1 MLLFII
7 ATYAKIKSINM
18 SEEPPTD
25 NPQPP
30 LEHDEAWGRLSP
42 GQRDLLINTEGMLP
56 DGTPIIPTEL
66 PAEPNNPPDDFELD
80 QAMAWRYGK
89 EAAMRIIE
97 KDSAVK
103 AEQEHHETKKRLAE
117 KEKKLAA
124 VVDENNHNSQT
135 IFDLGELTSKQE
147 RKIEQLTP
155 LASKAGVDGLTKLKN
170 RDGME
175 DAYEALVKDHIRHSK
190 RRPFDTSI
198 LYIDLDNFK
207 QVNDRFGHTTGDKLI
222 RFVAQRFKARL
233 RREADEVGRIGGD
246 EFLVLLPDTDTEGAR
261 DLADAL
267 CNIVRFGAGKI
278 DGKETEIGVSIGIA
292 PLDDTKT
299 FEEMIEYA
307 DSAMYAAKKAGGNK
321 VVVFNGDDTSSS

>member
-7 ATYAKIKSINM
+7 ATYGKIKNNM
-18 SEEPPTD
+18 SEEPPTN
-25 NPQPP
+25 NPQQP
-30 LEHDEAWGRLSP
+30 LEHDEAWHNLSP
-42 GQRDLLINTEGMLP
+42 GQQDLLQNTEGTLS
-56 DGTPIIPTEL
+56 DGKPIIPTEL
-66 PAEPNNPPDDFELD
+66 PAEPNTPPDDFELD

-97 KDSAVK
+97 KDSSIKVS
-103 AEQEHHETKKRLAE
+103 QEYQATKQKLTE
-117 KEKKLAA
+117 KEKKLAR
-124 VVDENNHNSQT
+124 VVDENNHNSQA
-135 IFDLGELTSKQE
+135 IFELGEANSEYEK
-147 RKIEQLTP
+147 RIEQLEP

-261 DLADAL
+261 ELADAL

-307 DSAMYAAKKAGGNK
+307 DSAMYEAKKAGGNK
-321 VVVFNGDDTSSS
+321 VVVFNGHENTGN